1 MYWWIWIIAGII
13 FAIVEIF
20 TPGFV
25 SLAIGAA
32 CVITGLTSLIPG
44 VDSNIALQLVIFS
57 GSMIGLIFATRPLA
71 KRLQSKNQHA
81 LTNVSALVGRIGV
94 VSIKID
100 NDNNQ
105 GYVKIGGEEWSAR
118 SLNGDI
124 INIGEKVIVQDIEGN
139 KVIVTNKFL
148 ID

>member
-25 SLAIGAA
+25 SLAIGVA
-32 CVITGLTSLIPG
+32 CVITGVTSLIPG
-44 VDSNIALQLVIFS
+44 ISNNIALQLVIFS
-57 GSMIGLIFATRPLA
+57 GSMIGLIIVTRPIA
-71 KRLQSKNQHA
+71 KKLQTKNKRA

-118 SLNGDI
+118 SQNGDV
-124 INIGEKVIVQDIEGN
+124 INIGEKVIVQEVEGN